1 MPITV
6 LGRTAAALAADM
18 SDQLRLVADEL
29 IGLVE
34 NGAVEYISPLLA
46 VGDALA
52 TRYNHIGAAVDAARS
67 AAEHAPPG
75 SVLEQQAV
83 ASWAKHVD
91 TLAMW
96 WNVGAAISTS
106 RSVAE
111 HAPPG
116 TVRENQAVATWA
128 KHLDNLAT
136 WDIAAAIESARSTAR
151 WAKSDSGLEQG
162 AVACWAKYVDS
173 LVDRDVAAAFVKR
186 ASHYANADSVLAQ
199 QASAALQSLN
209 SRLHTLTS

>member
-75 SVLEQQAV
+75 SVLE
-83 ASWAKHVD
+83 
-91 TLAMW
+91 
-96 WNVGAAISTS
+96 
-106 RSVAE
+106 
-111 HAPPG
+111 
-116 TVRENQAVATWA
+116 NQAVATWA
-128 KHLDNLAT
+128 KHVDNLAT